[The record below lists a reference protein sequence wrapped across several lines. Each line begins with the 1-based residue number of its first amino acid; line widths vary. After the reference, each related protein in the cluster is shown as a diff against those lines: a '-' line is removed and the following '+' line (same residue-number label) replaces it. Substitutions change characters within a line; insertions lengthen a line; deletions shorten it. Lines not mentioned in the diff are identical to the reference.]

1 MNGFWEEQH
10 LLRTENV
17 DFSEAWRFSDIFLT
31 MQEAGAAQC
40 ECNGLGVNAMR
51 AQNLAW
57 VVARAHVRMQTLP
70 KIGQTVRV
78 ITWPKPQ
85 KHSFFPRY
93 YQFEANGQVLGD
105 ASTLYVQLDLTE
117 RKIGKP
123 WLGGNDTLDC
133 ASKPSLPLPGN
144 LPVLQAPAQTE
155 ARAVRYSDIDLNRH
169 VNNARYA
176 DWFCD
181 CFSMEYHRAWHLK
194 EVLIH
199 YDRELVPGETTAL
212 TLQQEGPQS
221 LLRGSC
227 AGEPS
232 FALSA
237 VWEARQPAAE

>member
-1 MNGFWEEQH
+1 MNGFWEEEH

-17 DFSEAWRFSDIFLT
+17 DFSEEWRFSDIFLT
-31 MQEAGAAQC
+31 MQEAGAAHC
-40 ECNGLGVNAMR
+40 EHNGLGVYAMR

-78 ITWPKPQ
+78 VTWPKPP

-93 YQFEANGQVLGD
+93 YQFEADGQVLGV

-117 RKIGKP
+117 RKMAKP

-133 ASKPSLPLPGN
+133 DLKPALPLPGN
-144 LPVLQAPAQTE
+144 LPFLQTPAQTV

-181 CFSMEYHRAWHLK
+181 CFPMEHHRVWHLK

-199 YDRELVPGETTAL
+199 YDRELVPGETAEL
-212 TLQQEGPQS
+212 SLQQEGPLS
-221 LLRGSC
+221 LLRGSY
-227 AGEPS
+227 AGEPC
-232 FALSA
+232 FAMSGT
-237 VWEARQPAAE
+237 WEARQPAEA

>member
-1 MNGFWEEQH
+1 MNGFWEDEH

-31 MQEAGAAQC
+31 MQEAGAAHC
-40 ECNGLGVNAMR
+40 ERNGLGVYAMR

-78 ITWPKPQ
+78 VTWPKPP
-85 KHSFFPRY
+85 KHSFFPRF
-93 YQFEANGQVLGD
+93 YQFEADGQVLGS

-117 RKIGKP
+117 RKMVKP
-123 WLGGNDTLDC
+123 WLGNNDTLDC
-133 ASKPSLPLPGN
+133 DSKPSLSLPGN
-144 LPVLQAPAQTE
+144 LPVLQSPVQTLS
-155 ARAVRYSDIDLNRH
+155 RAVCYSDIDLNRH

-181 CFSMEYHRAWHLK
+181 CLPMEHHRDWQLK

-199 YDRELVPGETTAL
+199 YDRELVPGETASL
-212 TLQQEGPQS
+212 ALQQEGTLS
-221 LLRGSC
+221 LLRGRC
-227 AGEPS
+227 NGEPC
-232 FALSA
+232 FAMSA
-237 VWEARQPAAE
+237 VWEPRLSAAE